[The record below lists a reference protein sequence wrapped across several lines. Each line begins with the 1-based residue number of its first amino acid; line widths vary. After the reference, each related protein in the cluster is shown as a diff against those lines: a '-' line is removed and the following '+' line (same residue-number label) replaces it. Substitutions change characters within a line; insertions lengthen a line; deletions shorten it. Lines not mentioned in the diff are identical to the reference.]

1 MALKT
6 CPHCK
11 KPVSDTVKVCI
22 HCGNEI
28 DQGLQKGSAEPQP
41 MRRGYENLTD
51 YERRE
56 LEKEFVN
63 GKPKYGKFFGKEPA
77 YQYLTKI
84 SKAGYAVSILLDVI
98 DILFMESMSALAI
111 ALYIIGGV
119 LLLASVACD
128 VAFYILQNKY
138 RKQLLIVL
146 KKYQKWL
153 SGKNI
158 DYVPNF
164 QWLSDKWKSYFKTVN
179 ADMEDI

>member
-11 KPVSDTVKVCI
+11 KQVSDTVKVCI
-22 HCGNEI
+22 HCGKEI
-28 DQGLQKGSAEPQP
+28 DQGLQKETAAKPSE
-41 MRRGYENLTD
+41 RKGYEKLTAP
-51 YERRE
+51 ERRE
-56 LEKEFVN
+56 LEKEFVK

-77 YQYLTKI
+77 YQYVTKI
-84 SKAGYAVSILLDVI
+84 SKAGYVVSILLDVI
-98 DILFMESMSALAI
+98 NILFVKSSSTLAI
-111 ALYIIGGV
+111 TLYIIGGV